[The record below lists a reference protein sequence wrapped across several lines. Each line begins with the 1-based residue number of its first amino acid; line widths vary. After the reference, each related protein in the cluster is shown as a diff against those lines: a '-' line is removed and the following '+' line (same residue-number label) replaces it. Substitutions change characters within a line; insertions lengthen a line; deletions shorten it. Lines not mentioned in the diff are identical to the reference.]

1 MPLYKRPN
9 SPYWWAD
16 IRVPGRDR
24 LRFSTDTDDRVQ
36 AQRIH
41 DQRKAEVWATK
52 PDRDAHTLSEAILMW
67 CKADIRGEPDLLSIR
82 KFMRA
87 YKDRDVRAAAEDRDG
102 IDKALRSFIRT
113 PGNYTRYRNRLMA
126 VFNLARRE
134 GWIDR
139 TPDLR
144 EWRAVRTPPP
154 NWLRPEQY
162 LALLRE
168 LAPHQRPMVVFATQ
182 TGLRQSNVLGLT
194 WDRVDLKNRLVWVDA
209 IDAKANK
216 TIRVPLNDTALSV
229 LEGQVG
235 EHDLFV
241 FTYQGRAISEI
252 KTSFQKACIRAG
264 LAAEKKTPNPDN
276 KRGFTRT
283 YSGLRWH
290 ELRHTFASWHAQSG
304 TPPQVIKELGGWS
317 SMQMVER
324 YMHLSPSFTA
334 SYANNITPKG
344 KT

>member
-1 MPLYKRPN
+1 
-9 SPYWWAD
+9 
-16 IRVPGRDR
+16 
-24 LRFSTDTDDRVQ
+24 
-36 AQRIH
+36 
-41 DQRKAEVWATK
+41 
-52 PDRDAHTLSEAILMW
+52 MW
-67 CKADIRGEPDLLSIR
+67 CKAGVRGDSDLLGIR
-82 KFMRA
+82 KFMRL
-87 YKDRDVRAAAEDRDG
+87 YPDRDIQAAADDRDG
-102 IDKALRSFIRT
+102 IDKTLRSFIKT
-113 PGNYTRYRNRLMA
+113 PGTYTRHRNRLMA
-126 VFNLARRE
+126 IFNLARKE
-134 GWIDR
+134 HWIAEV
-139 TPDLR
+139 PALR
-144 EWRAVRTPPP
+144 EWRAVRTPPA

-162 LALLRE
+162 LDLLRE
-168 LAPHQRPMVVFATQ
+168 LAPHQRPMVIFATQ
-182 TGLRQSNVLGLT
+182 TGQRQSNVLGLT
-194 WDRVDLKNRLVWVDA
+194 WDRVDLKNRLAWVDA
-209 IDAKANK
+209 IDTKANK
-216 TIRVPLNDTALSV
+216 TIRIPLNDIAMSV

-264 LAAEKKTPNPDN
+264 LAVEKKIPNPNN
-276 KRGFTRT
+276 KRGFTRIYT
-283 YSGLRWH
+283 GLRWH